1 MNSHPDGQNFNFPKT
16 QKSCPKF
23 LMWNNFGNQED
34 TNKDRL
40 SDFSIWLVNAWNS
53 ARHASF
59 LFEDLTLLEFHALGV
74 GVGNIRHIIYT
85 ALCYLQSI

>member
-40 SDFSIWLVNAWNS
+40 SDFSI
-53 ARHASF
+53 
-59 LFEDLTLLEFHALGV
+59 
-74 GVGNIRHIIYT
+74 
-85 ALCYLQSI
+85 